1 MRLNA
6 GKDDVMPLFPACI
19 DLTRAAVLV
28 VGEGHEADLKA
39 ERMAPF
45 CEKVLRCPYP
55 PQYEEAPALV
65 ILAQKEHPE
74 NERWAAHFR
83 ALHIPVNVADR
94 PELCDFV
101 FPSLIVR
108 GDATIAIATAGK
120 APALS
125 MLLRRRIEEALP
137 EDLEAILDTA
147 AAITTEL
154 RQTIPDPHRRGK
166 AIREKLKNLL

>member
-1 MRLNA
+1 
-6 GKDDVMPLFPACI
+6 MPLFPAFL
-19 DLTRAAVLV
+19 DLSQAKVLV
-28 VGEGHEADLKA
+28 VGEGHEAELKA
-39 ERMAPF
+39 QRMTPF

-55 PQYEEAPALV
+55 PVYDEPPALV
-65 ILAQKEHPE
+65 ILAEKEHPD
-74 NERWAAHFR
+74 NGRWAAHFR
-83 ALHIPVNVADR
+83 GKHIPVNVADR

-125 MLLRRRIEEALP
+125 MLLRKKIEDALP

-147 AAITTEL
+147 AAITVEL
-154 RQTIPDPHRRGK
+154 RQTIPDPHERGK
-166 AIREKLKNLL
+166 AIRQRLRELL

>member
-1 MRLNA
+1 
-6 GKDDVMPLFPACI
+6 MPLFPACI

-39 ERMAPF
+39 SRMAPF
-45 CEKVLRCPYP
+45 CREVLRCPYP
-55 PQYEEAPALV
+55 PVYEEVPALV

-74 NERWAAHFR
+74 NERWAAYFR
-83 ALHIPVNVADR
+83 ELHIPVNVADR

-108 GDATIAIATAGK
+108 GDVSLGIATNGR

-125 MLLRRRIEEALP
+125 ALLRRRVEDALP
-137 EDLEAILDTA
+137 EDLEAIIEA
-147 AAITTEL
+147 AARLTADL
-154 RQTIPDPHRRGK
+154 RQTIPDPHQRGK
-166 AIREKLKNLL
+166 AIREALRELL

>member
-1 MRLNA
+1 
-6 GKDDVMPLFPACI
+6 MPLFPACI
-19 DLTRAAVLV
+19 DLSHAKVLV

-39 ERMAPF
+39 QRMSPF

-55 PQYEEAPALV
+55 PVYDEPPALV
-65 ILAQKEHPE
+65 ILAEKEHPD
-74 NERWAAHFR
+74 NGRWAERFR

-125 MLLRRRIEEALP
+125 MLLRKRIEDALP

-147 AAITTEL
+147 AAITAEL
-154 RQTIPDPHRRGK
+154 RKTIPDPHERGK
-166 AIREKLKNLL
+166 AIRQRLRELFF